1 MLLHSVNLRLSQT
14 NLKRRCFKMK
24 HTTIFLDLDG
34 VIHKSKSV
42 EEYND
47 KDVFST
53 VECYEGAKEFVKE
66 LQKLGEVIIISK
78 CFVPFEDDRYSKQH
92 FDKVSKSRQLG
103 LPYHNIIVLPADIDK
118 NRFCNDGDI
127 LIDDYGKNCE
137 SWENAGGISIQF
149 NETNHKPWLTA
160 KDYDNVLQKIK
171 LIKST
176 YAY

>member
-1 MLLHSVNLRLSQT
+1 MLLHSVNLKLAQN
-14 NLKRRCFKMK
+14 NLRRCFNMK

-34 VIHKSKSV
+34 VIHKSKPV
-42 EEYND
+42 EEYDD
-47 KDVFST
+47 KDVFAT
-53 VECYEGAKEFVKE
+53 VEEFNGAKEFVKE
-66 LQKLGEVIIISK
+66 LKKLGEVIVISK
-78 CFVPFEDDRYSKQH
+78 CFVPFDDDRYSKQH

-103 LPYHNIIVLPADIDK
+103 LPYHNIIILPSDIDK
-118 NRFCNDGDI
+118 NMFCNNGDI
-127 LIDDYGKNCE
+127 LIDDYGANCE

-149 NETNHKPWLTA
+149 NETKSKPWLTA